1 MMVRLT
7 GGYVC
12 YVEDHSRP
20 CLILRGNTAEQECY
34 GEGNMLVTVG
44 AMLVNVRVAAEH
56 ACYSGSH
63 ACYHGGYSL
72 DLLP

>member
-1 MMVRLT
+1 MLVTVR
-7 GGYVC
+7 V
-12 YVEDHSRP
+12 
-20 CLILRGNTAEQECY
+20 IAEHACY
-34 GEGNMLVTVG
+34 GEGHMLVTVG
-44 AMLVNVRVAAEH
+44 VVLVTVKVAAEH

>member
-1 MMVRLT
+1 MLGM
-7 GGYVC
+7 
-12 YVEDHSRP
+12 
-20 CLILRGNTAEQECY
+20 LRVTAIQACY

-44 AMLVNVRVAAEH
+44 VMLVTVRVAAEH